1 MTFGELLREN
11 GDAIVRRWL
20 DDVLSTYS
28 KDSSAA
34 FKRRKDPFGN
44 PVGHALRVATAT
56 IFETLLA
63 ETLSIASESNASE
76 SNASESNA
84 SESNASESNATEPA
98 KMHEHLREVVKMRAV
113 QQFSASEAVGFIF
126 RLKQAVRTKL
136 EAPGDDSRF
145 PAELVRFDQQVDR
158 IAMEAFD
165 VYVECREQLSEL
177 RINEV
182 KRRVAWVVNKMDQR
196 GVDPELAGADSE

>member
-20 DDVLSTYS
+20 DDALSTYS

-63 ETLSIASESNASE
+63 ETLSNASE

-84 SESNASESNATEPA
+84 SESNATESNATEPA

-113 QQFSASEAVGFIF
+113 QQFSASQAVGFIF

-136 EAPGDDSRF
+136 EATVGDSRF
-145 PAELVRFDQQVDR
+145 PAELLQFDQRVDR

-165 VYVECREQLSEL
+165 IYVECRERLSEL

-182 KRRVAWVVNKMDQR
+182 KRRVAWVVHKMDQR
-196 GVDPELAGADSE
+196 GVDPELAPADSE